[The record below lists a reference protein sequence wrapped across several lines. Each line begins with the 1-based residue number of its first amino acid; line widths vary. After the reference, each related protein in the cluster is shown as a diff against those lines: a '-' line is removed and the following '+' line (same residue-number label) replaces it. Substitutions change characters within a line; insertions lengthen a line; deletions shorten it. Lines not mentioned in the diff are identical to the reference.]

1 MIVPSKFSLEEVRM
15 TVKELYDWACEN
27 NLEDFDIEIQYR
39 SGAGYHYGRDSL
51 NHEWEI
57 EVDHEEK
64 IVIL

>member
-1 MIVPSKFSLEEVRM
+1 M
-15 TVKELYDWACEN
+15 TVKELYDWACKN
-27 NLEDFDIEIQYR
+27 NLENFDIEIQYR

-57 EVDHEEK
+57 EVDHEEQ